1 MTTETT
7 TTVTAP
13 KKRGRPA
20 KGTVKT
26 TVKSAT
32 KTTPKPYKSPITKLK
47 SDDNRIGFVARIHD
61 LECEVERL
69 HAVIGKMYLNRT
81 YA

>member
-7 TTVTAP
+7 TTATP

-20 KGTVKT
+20 KDAVKSTVKT
-26 TVKSAT
+26 TIKAAK
-32 KTTPKPYKSPITKLK
+32 KTTPKELTTSGN
-47 SDDNRIGFVARIHD
+47 SAERVNFVARIHD

-69 HAVIGKMYLNRT
+69 HAVIGKMYINRT